1 MRIFIAD
8 KDKLTKFNLPEKI
21 EDSFLVPYKEKNKR
35 KEKYVTIES
44 ENESFQK
51 NLNKLTGNDDENEAS
66 STTAKVYSKIEFDEN
81 GVIVSYDFANK
92 EKNTTETIKSTLSSI
107 KFDDEGNII
116 E

>member
-44 ENESFQK
+44 END
-51 NLNKLTGNDDENEAS
+51 TGI
-66 STTAKVYSKIEFDEN
+66 SKIMA
-81 GVIVSYDFANK
+81 I
-92 EKNTTETIKSTLSSI
+92 
-107 KFDDEGNII
+107 
-116 E
+116 